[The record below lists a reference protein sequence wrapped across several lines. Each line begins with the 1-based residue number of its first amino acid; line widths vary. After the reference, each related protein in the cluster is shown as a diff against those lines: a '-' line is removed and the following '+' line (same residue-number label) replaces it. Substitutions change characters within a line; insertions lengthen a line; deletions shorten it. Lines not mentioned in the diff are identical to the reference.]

1 MRQITFTAAINE
13 ALHIA
18 MQENNK
24 VLCYGLGS
32 DDPKTIFGTT
42 QNLQE
47 RFGAHRVFDTPTS
60 ENALTGV
67 AVGLALGG
75 YRSVMSH
82 QRLDFFLLAMDQLVN
97 SAAKWHY
104 MFGGQNSISVV
115 IRLIM
120 GRGWGQG
127 PTHSQNLQS
136 WFSHIP
142 GLKVVTPTSAYD
154 AKGLLLAS
162 IRDDNPVV
170 FLEHRWL
177 HNSVSEVPLSDYEVE
192 LGKAKIVRAGK
203 DISLIAMSYMTVEA
217 MRAANYLA
225 QFNIDCEIVDIRTIR
240 PLDFKTIFNSVR
252 KTRRI
257 LALDTSQPMCSVAS
271 EIVSRVSTHL
281 FSELKSA
288 PQLLAN
294 PDNPEPTSFGLTKH
308 YHPTAADIVER
319 VAMMLCVKIPEF
331 TAHSAFPHD
340 VPGDWFKG
348 PF

>member
-42 QNLQE
+42 QNLQD
-47 RFGAHRVFDTPTS
+47 RFGVHRVFDIPTS
-60 ENALTGV
+60 ENAMTGV

-75 YRSVMSH
+75 YRSVMTH

-104 MFGGQNSISVV
+104 MFGGQNSIPIV

-154 AKGLLLAS
+154 AKGLMLAS
-162 IRDDNPVV
+162 IRDNNPVV
-170 FLEHRWL
+170 F
-177 HNSVSEVPLSDYEVE
+177 
-192 LGKAKIVRAGK
+192 
-203 DISLIAMSYMTVEA
+203 
-217 MRAANYLA
+217 
-225 QFNIDCEIVDIRTIR
+225 
-240 PLDFKTIFNSVR
+240 
-252 KTRRI
+252 
-257 LALDTSQPMCSVAS
+257 
-271 EIVSRVSTHL
+271 
-281 FSELKSA
+281 
-288 PQLLAN
+288 
-294 PDNPEPTSFGLTKH
+294 
-308 YHPTAADIVER
+308 
-319 VAMMLCVKIPEF
+319 
-331 TAHSAFPHD
+331 
-340 VPGDWFKG
+340 
-348 PF
+348 